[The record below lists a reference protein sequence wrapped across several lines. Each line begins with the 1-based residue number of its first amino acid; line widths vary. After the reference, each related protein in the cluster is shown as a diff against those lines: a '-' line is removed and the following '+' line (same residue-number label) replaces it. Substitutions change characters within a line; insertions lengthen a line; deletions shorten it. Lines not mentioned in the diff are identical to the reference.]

1 MSWKPKAVVVLGLI
15 AGAMTLGGV
24 AIPLTSHPKF
34 CASCHNIA
42 PSYESWVKSSHKEVT
57 CVACHVRPGLAGWV
71 HDKAWNGMK
80 DVAIYLFGTPTG
92 PHNLKARVDSNV
104 CLGCHRNILRM
115 SEVAP
120 RDLPPPVKEVGLVM
134 SHRKHIEAFLTR
146 GQGEGCTT
154 CHSGVVHDRPIKGY
168 PIVIPRGHVAA
179 DSQPW
184 LPDHPEGSHLRTRA
198 LADCFRCHDGKAE
211 HQGKVLS
218 RKCETCHIPEK
229 ISNSLLFN

>member
-1 MSWKPKAVVVLGLI
+1 MSWKPKATIVLALI
-15 AGAMTLGGV
+15 AGAIALGGV

-34 CASCHNIA
+34 CASCHTIA
-42 PSYESWVKSSHKEVT
+42 PSYESWMKSSHKEVT
-57 CVACHVRPGLAGWV
+57 CVACHVRPGLEGWV

-80 DVAIYLFGTPTG
+80 DVAIYVFGTPADS
-92 PHNLKARVDSNV
+92 HNLKAKVDSNV

-134 SHRKHIEAFLTR
+134 GHRKHIEAFSAR
-146 GQGEGCTT
+146 GKGEGCTT
-154 CHSGVVHDRPIKGY
+154 CHSGVVHERPIKGY

-184 LPDHPEGSHLRTRA
+184 LPDHPEGSYLRARA
-198 LADCFRCHDGKAE
+198 LSDCFRCHDGKAE

-229 ISNSLLFN
+229 ISDALLFN